1 MRTCALSYPSA
12 DGASTVRAWLWEP
25 DERELN
31 GRSRPRALVQIV
43 HGMSEHA
50 GRYLPFVE
58 FLCAQGFAVC
68 AHDHVGHGRTAAG
81 ANDLGH
87 MPLRNGEDV
96 LVNDVQALR
105 MQAIGRLGIKM
116 PYVLFGHSMGSF
128 IARVYL
134 TRYAFG
140 VRAAIICGT
149 GQQPLIMTGAGRFLC
164 CVMARLHGERR
175 HSKLAHALGAGAFA
189 RSVKDARTDADW
201 ISTDAD
207 VVDAYLADPLSGQMF
222 TVGAYGTLAQLADFV
237 LVEADG
243 AKRLPL
249 KAHASHEPVIPEE
262 AQRVIMVIGIDGVGK
277 TIRETC
283 HRSALYAQ
291 FAGVDEE
298 TVVTP
303 QLAARVVNA
312 EGYGDRVYINK
323 VESAADYEAAQAMAN
338 EFSCPVI
345 AGSLHQG
352 VYVCLH

>member
-25 DERELN
+25 DDRELN

-87 MPLRNGEDV
+87 MPLRDGEDV

-189 RSVKDARTDADW
+189 RSVRDARTDADW

-222 TVGAYGTLAQLADFV
+222 TVGAYGTLAQLATD
-237 LVEADG
+237 
-243 AKRLPL
+243 
-249 KAHASHEPVIPEE
+249 
-262 AQRVIMVIGIDGVGK
+262 AQR
-277 TIRETC
+277 R
-283 HRSALYAQ
+283 R
-291 FAGVDEE
+291 
-298 TVVTP
+298 
-303 QLAARVVNA
+303 LAARIPHGLPMLFVAGADDPVG
-312 EGYGDRVYINK
+312 EYGRGVHRA
-323 VESAADYEAAQAMAN
+323 VEEYRAAGVETVDEIIYPGARHEILNEPIAADVQRDILNWLERR
-338 EFSCPVI
+338 
-345 AGSLHQG
+345 GL
-352 VYVCLH
+352 

>member
-1 MRTCALSYPSA
+1 MRTCALPYPSA

-87 MPLRNGEDV
+87 MPLRDGEDV

-222 TVGAYGTLAQLADFV
+222 TVGAYGTLAQLATD
-237 LVEADG
+237 
-243 AKRLPL
+243 
-249 KAHASHEPVIPEE
+249 
-262 AQRVIMVIGIDGVGK
+262 AQR
-277 TIRETC
+277 R
-283 HRSALYAQ
+283 R
-291 FAGVDEE
+291 
-298 TVVTP
+298 
-303 QLAARVVNA
+303 LAARIPHGLPMLFVAGADDPVG
-312 EGYGDRVYINK
+312 EYGRGVHRA
-323 VESAADYEAAQAMAN
+323 VEEYRAAGVETVDEIIYPGARHEILNEPIAADVQRDILNWLERR
-338 EFSCPVI
+338 
-345 AGSLHQG
+345 GL
-352 VYVCLH
+352 

>member
-1 MRTCALSYPSA
+1 
-12 DGASTVRAWLWEP
+12 
-25 DERELN
+25 
-31 GRSRPRALVQIV
+31 
-43 HGMSEHA
+43 MSEHA

-222 TVGAYGTLAQLADFV
+222 TVGAYGTLAQLATD
-237 LVEADG
+237 
-243 AKRLPL
+243 
-249 KAHASHEPVIPEE
+249 
-262 AQRVIMVIGIDGVGK
+262 AQR
-277 TIRETC
+277 R
-283 HRSALYAQ
+283 R
-291 FAGVDEE
+291 
-298 TVVTP
+298 
-303 QLAARVVNA
+303 LAARIPHGLPMLFVAGADDPVG
-312 EGYGDRVYINK
+312 EYGRGVHRA
-323 VESAADYEAAQAMAN
+323 VEEYRAAGVETVDEIIYPGARHEILNEPIAADVQRDILNWLERR
-338 EFSCPVI
+338 
-345 AGSLHQG
+345 GL
-352 VYVCLH
+352 

>member
-1 MRTCALSYPSA
+1 MRTRALSYPSA

-87 MPLRNGEDV
+87 MPLRDGEDV

-222 TVGAYGTLAQLADFV
+222 TVGAYGTLAQLATD
-237 LVEADG
+237 
-243 AKRLPL
+243 
-249 KAHASHEPVIPEE
+249 
-262 AQRVIMVIGIDGVGK
+262 AQR
-277 TIRETC
+277 R
-283 HRSALYAQ
+283 R
-291 FAGVDEE
+291 
-298 TVVTP
+298 
-303 QLAARVVNA
+303 LAARIPHGLPMLFVAGADDPVG
-312 EGYGDRVYINK
+312 EYGRGVHRA
-323 VESAADYEAAQAMAN
+323 VEEYRAAGVETVDEIIYPGARHEILNEPIAADVQRDILNWLERR
-338 EFSCPVI
+338 
-345 AGSLHQG
+345 GL
-352 VYVCLH
+352 

>member
-207 VVDAYLADPLSGQMF
+207 VVDAYLADPLPGQMF
-222 TVGAYGTLAQLADFV
+222 TVGAYGTLAQLATD
-237 LVEADG
+237 
-243 AKRLPL
+243 
-249 KAHASHEPVIPEE
+249 
-262 AQRVIMVIGIDGVGK
+262 AQR
-277 TIRETC
+277 R
-283 HRSALYAQ
+283 R
-291 FAGVDEE
+291 
-298 TVVTP
+298 
-303 QLAARVVNA
+303 LAARIPHGLPMLFVAGADDPVG
-312 EGYGDRVYINK
+312 EYGRGVHRA
-323 VESAADYEAAQAMAN
+323 VEEYRAAGVETVDEIIYPGARHEILNEPIAADVQRDILNWLERR
-338 EFSCPVI
+338 
-345 AGSLHQG
+345 GL
-352 VYVCLH
+352 

>member
-87 MPLRNGEDV
+87 MPLRDGEDI

-222 TVGAYGTLAQLADFV
+222 TVGAYGTLAQLATD
-237 LVEADG
+237 
-243 AKRLPL
+243 
-249 KAHASHEPVIPEE
+249 
-262 AQRVIMVIGIDGVGK
+262 AQR
-277 TIRETC
+277 R
-283 HRSALYAQ
+283 R
-291 FAGVDEE
+291 
-298 TVVTP
+298 
-303 QLAARVVNA
+303 LAARIPHGLPMLFVAGADDPVG
-312 EGYGDRVYINK
+312 EYGRGVHRA
-323 VESAADYEAAQAMAN
+323 VEEYRAAGVETVDEIIYPGARHEILNEPIAADVQRDILNWLERR
-338 EFSCPVI
+338 
-345 AGSLHQG
+345 GL
-352 VYVCLH
+352 

>member
-87 MPLRNGEDV
+87 MPLRDGEDV

-105 MQAIGRLGIKM
+105 MQAIGRLGMKM

-222 TVGAYGTLAQLADFV
+222 TVGAYGTLAQLATD
-237 LVEADG
+237 
-243 AKRLPL
+243 
-249 KAHASHEPVIPEE
+249 
-262 AQRVIMVIGIDGVGK
+262 AQR
-277 TIRETC
+277 R
-283 HRSALYAQ
+283 R
-291 FAGVDEE
+291 
-298 TVVTP
+298 
-303 QLAARVVNA
+303 LAARIPHSLPMLFVAGADDPVG
-312 EGYGDRVYINK
+312 EYGRGVHRA
-323 VESAADYEAAQAMAN
+323 VEEYRAAGVETVDEIIYPGARHEILNEPIAADVQRDILNWLERR
-338 EFSCPVI
+338 
-345 AGSLHQG
+345 GL
-352 VYVCLH
+352 

>member
-222 TVGAYGTLAQLADFV
+222 TVGAYGTLAQLATD
-237 LVEADG
+237 
-243 AKRLPL
+243 
-249 KAHASHEPVIPEE
+249 
-262 AQRVIMVIGIDGVGK
+262 AQR
-277 TIRETC
+277 R
-283 HRSALYAQ
+283 R
-291 FAGVDEE
+291 
-298 TVVTP
+298 
-303 QLAARVVNA
+303 LAARIPHGLPMLFVAGADDPVG
-312 EGYGDRVYINK
+312 EYGRGVHRA
-323 VESAADYEAAQAMAN
+323 VEEYRAAGVETVDEIIYPGARHEILNEPIAADVQRDILN
-338 EFSCPVI
+338 WLFKKI
-345 AGSLHQG
+345 D
-352 VYVCLH
+352 

>member
-87 MPLRNGEDV
+87 MPLRDGEDV

-222 TVGAYGTLAQLADFV
+222 TVGAYGTLAQLATD
-237 LVEADG
+237 
-243 AKRLPL
+243 
-249 KAHASHEPVIPEE
+249 
-262 AQRVIMVIGIDGVGK
+262 AQR
-277 TIRETC
+277 R
-283 HRSALYAQ
+283 R
-291 FAGVDEE
+291 
-298 TVVTP
+298 
-303 QLAARVVNA
+303 LAARIPHGLPMLFVAGADDPVG
-312 EGYGDRVYINK
+312 EYGRGVHRA
-323 VESAADYEAAQAMAN
+323 VEEYRAAGVETVDEIIYSGARHEILNEPIAADVQRDILNWLERR
-338 EFSCPVI
+338 
-345 AGSLHQG
+345 GL
-352 VYVCLH
+352 

>member
-58 FLCAQGFAVC
+58 FLCARGFAVC

-87 MPLRNGEDV
+87 MPLRDGEDV

-105 MQAIGRLGIKM
+105 MQAIGRLGMKM

-222 TVGAYGTLAQLADFV
+222 TVGAYGTLAQLATD
-237 LVEADG
+237 
-243 AKRLPL
+243 
-249 KAHASHEPVIPEE
+249 
-262 AQRVIMVIGIDGVGK
+262 AQR
-277 TIRETC
+277 R
-283 HRSALYAQ
+283 R
-291 FAGVDEE
+291 
-298 TVVTP
+298 
-303 QLAARVVNA
+303 LAARIPHSLPMLFVAGADDPVG
-312 EGYGDRVYINK
+312 EYGRGVHRA
-323 VESAADYEAAQAMAN
+323 VEEYRAAGVETVDEIIYPGARHEILNEPIAADVQRDILNWLERR
-338 EFSCPVI
+338 
-345 AGSLHQG
+345 GL
-352 VYVCLH
+352 

>member
-1 MRTCALSYPSA
+1 MRACALSYPSA

-87 MPLRNGEDV
+87 MPLRDGEDV

-149 GQQPLIMTGAGRFLC
+149 GQQLLIMTGAGRFLC

-222 TVGAYGTLAQLADFV
+222 TVGAYGTLAQLATD
-237 LVEADG
+237 
-243 AKRLPL
+243 
-249 KAHASHEPVIPEE
+249 
-262 AQRVIMVIGIDGVGK
+262 AQR
-277 TIRETC
+277 R
-283 HRSALYAQ
+283 R
-291 FAGVDEE
+291 
-298 TVVTP
+298 
-303 QLAARVVNA
+303 LAARIPHGLPMLFVAGADDPVG
-312 EGYGDRVYINK
+312 EYGRGVHRA
-323 VESAADYEAAQAMAN
+323 VEEYRAAGVETVDEIIYPGARHEILNEPIAADVQRDILNWLERR
-338 EFSCPVI
+338 
-345 AGSLHQG
+345 GL
-352 VYVCLH
+352 

>member
-87 MPLRNGEDV
+87 MLLRNGEDV

-222 TVGAYGTLAQLADFV
+222 TVGAYGTLAQLATD
-237 LVEADG
+237 
-243 AKRLPL
+243 
-249 KAHASHEPVIPEE
+249 
-262 AQRVIMVIGIDGVGK
+262 AQR
-277 TIRETC
+277 R
-283 HRSALYAQ
+283 R
-291 FAGVDEE
+291 
-298 TVVTP
+298 
-303 QLAARVVNA
+303 LAARIPHGLPMLFVAGADDPVG
-312 EGYGDRVYINK
+312 EYGRGVHRA
-323 VESAADYEAAQAMAN
+323 VEEYRAAGVETVDEIIYPGARHEILNEPIAADVQRDILNWLERR
-338 EFSCPVI
+338 
-345 AGSLHQG
+345 GL
-352 VYVCLH
+352 

>member
-222 TVGAYGTLAQLADFV
+222 TVGAYGTLAQLATD
-237 LVEADG
+237 
-243 AKRLPL
+243 
-249 KAHASHEPVIPEE
+249 
-262 AQRVIMVIGIDGVGK
+262 AQR
-277 TIRETC
+277 R
-283 HRSALYAQ
+283 R
-291 FAGVDEE
+291 
-298 TVVTP
+298 
-303 QLAARVVNA
+303 LAARIPHGLPMLFVAGADDPVG
-312 EGYGDRVYINK
+312 EYGRGVHRA
-323 VESAADYEAAQAMAN
+323 VEEYRAAGVETVDEIIYPGALHEILNEPIAADVQRDILNWLERR
-338 EFSCPVI
+338 
-345 AGSLHQG
+345 GL
-352 VYVCLH
+352 

>member
-222 TVGAYGTLAQLADFV
+222 TVGAYGTLAQLATD
-237 LVEADG
+237 
-243 AKRLPL
+243 
-249 KAHASHEPVIPEE
+249 
-262 AQRVIMVIGIDGVGK
+262 AQR
-277 TIRETC
+277 R
-283 HRSALYAQ
+283 R
-291 FAGVDEE
+291 
-298 TVVTP
+298 
-303 QLAARVVNA
+303 LAARIPHGLPMLLVAGADDPVG
-312 EGYGDRVYINK
+312 EYGRGVHRA
-323 VESAADYEAAQAMAN
+323 VEEYRAAGVETVDEIIYPGARHEILNEPIAADVQRDILNWLERR
-338 EFSCPVI
+338 
-345 AGSLHQG
+345 GL
-352 VYVCLH
+352 

>member
-222 TVGAYGTLAQLADFV
+222 TVGAYGTLAQLATD
-237 LVEADG
+237 
-243 AKRLPL
+243 
-249 KAHASHEPVIPEE
+249 
-262 AQRVIMVIGIDGVGK
+262 AQR
-277 TIRETC
+277 R
-283 HRSALYAQ
+283 R
-291 FAGVDEE
+291 
-298 TVVTP
+298 
-303 QLAARVVNA
+303 LAARIPHGLPMLFVAGADDPVG
-312 EGYGDRVYINK
+312 EYGRGVHRA
-323 VESAADYEAAQAMAN
+323 VEEYRAAGVETVDEIIYPGARHEILNEPIAADVQRDILNWLERR
-338 EFSCPVI
+338 
-345 AGSLHQG
+345 GL
-352 VYVCLH
+352 

>member
-87 MPLRNGEDV
+87 MPLRDGEDV

-222 TVGAYGTLAQLADFV
+222 TVGAYGTLAQLATD
-237 LVEADG
+237 
-243 AKRLPL
+243 
-249 KAHASHEPVIPEE
+249 
-262 AQRVIMVIGIDGVGK
+262 AQR
-277 TIRETC
+277 R
-283 HRSALYAQ
+283 R
-291 FAGVDEE
+291 
-298 TVVTP
+298 
-303 QLAARVVNA
+303 LAARIPHGLPMLFVAGADDPVG
-312 EGYGDRVYINK
+312 EYGRGVHRA
-323 VESAADYEAAQAMAN
+323 VEEYRAAGVETVDEIIYPGARHEILNEPIAADVQRDILNWLERR
-338 EFSCPVI
+338 
-345 AGSLHQG
+345 GL
-352 VYVCLH
+352 